1 MWFCPNCRW
10 SNKDVRFAS
19 AARVAARYKSKKK
32 VETKDGDDITVYEY
46 SDRQIAN
53 RHREKA
59 ERVEHLRQ
67 HMSDLRDCVRKDLK
81 AKDTHRRM
89 VALAVSLMDQTCE
102 RVGNDESAKD
112 GHFGV
117 TGWKIQHVTFKG
129 DKATIKY
136 VGKSGVDHTKTVDHG
151 PTVTALK
158 DLVKGRGEDEAIFD
172 TDDAKVTADDVNQ
185 YLKKFD
191 VTAKDIRG
199 FRANDEMCK
208 ALRDVRAKGPKD
220 LPRDRKERDKI
231 LKAEFK
237 EALEQ
242 VAETVG
248 HEASTLRSQYLVPGL
263 EDSYVHDGTVLK
275 SLKTAAA
282 YPELPVSNA
291 NLPSQIRSFF
301 SQHAWVFRGYPELW
315 VKGGAARNALLSVL
329 TGTSPAPPRDVD
341 LVLIGETYR
350 SVCYT
355 IADALGLDPRD
366 VECIPSLSGYFSS
379 RDLGVNEVL
388 LRPDRIM
395 FTENARRDVMKGH
408 ATPVRPEYE
417 QVTPRVA
424 LRGVLIAL
432 REGLKIHPQ
441 LKKGV
446 IDASPFDLLIHLFKA
461 FDSGVEDRFF
471 NVIRGNPHLR
481 GTKSAERALFF
492 LLGQVRD
499 FRLTDSQNRIVQQLQ
514 REDEY
519 GNRYATKTDSERE
532 DEAVSDLVKPAP
544 KKKPPRHDLRNERVT
559 EEDPDTDT
567 TDDDLSLNFKKV
579 AVVQSLVWLLAERV
593 AHRHVTAAKEH
604 EDAFQNWVKDKKF
617 KSPKSGDE
625 VAFST
630 LEKHD
635 PKAAQKVR
643 KDWAK
648 EQDKSKDGDKGKGT
662 DSKDDKPKDEPASDT
677 DRQNVVESIQDV
689 KAGLT
694 DKDMKSLSGMLSGAT
709 KGQTKDELKDLAK
722 QTLKRRQKLISQ
734 TDPEKAM
741 AVPDGMYG
749 KEPLNESGTFDAD
762 ASRSVIDKA
771 SSDRGKTLSDL
782 AAAEDAAQKGDAHAK
797 AQVTVLKTQL
807 KSQTKDLNRMVAYHA
822 AMTHYVGHMTDPKK
836 GSSDPAKRVTDA
848 LETYDKLSPELASQR
863 KSRVEGEHKRLTRE
877 LEKAPADKKGGIQ
890 KDLDALDAE
899 IMAVKYKDITS
910 GKADKKDPVS
920 FLVGKTQELGPLNKD
935 VQTLLK
941 SGVKGEKGAAA
952 VQNLSKNL
960 NDDDLASLSGA
971 SDLSPMLKGL
981 RESHPSTADAMRSV
995 MMNVWLLQQGDDDDV
1010 DRTDAK
1016 LKEMSKSF
1024 KHVSESKN
1032 VPSSQKDKLL
1042 SWVKKTVKTVPP
1054 KVQVKLKDLFNWG
1067 KQQWADARKWEAPKS
1082 DVKPTPAVSRVAAR
1096 FLSYSTFGR

>member
-1 MWFCPNCRW
+1 MGSQRRKSPDCPGNFKYDDGRDAWTCPATGWTGPNGPATACPSCGKRGLVFLDAHEVWFCPDCRW
-10 SNKDVRFAS
+10 SNKDVKFAS
-19 AARVAARYKSKKK
+19 AVRVAARYKSKKK

-67 HMSDLRDCVRKDLK
+67 HMSDLRDCVRADLK
-81 AKDTHRRM
+81 SKDTHKRM
-89 VALAVSLMDQTCE
+89 VALVVSLMDQTCE
-102 RVGNDESAKD
+102 RVGNDDSAKD

-117 TGWKIQHVTFKG
+117 TGWKVSHVTFKG

-158 DLVKGRGEDEAIFD
+158 DLVKGRGKDDSIFD
-172 TDDAKVTADDVNQ
+172 ADDAKVTADDVNQ

-208 ALRDVRAKGPKD
+208 ALREVRAKGPKD

-237 EALEQ
+237 QALEQ

-248 HEASTLRSQYLVPGL
+248 HEAATLRSQYLVPGL
-263 EDSYVHDGTVLK
+263 EDEFVKDGTVLK
-275 SLKTAAA
+275 SLKTA
-282 YPELPVSNA
+282 
-291 NLPSQIRSFF
+291 
-301 SQHAWVFRGYPELW
+301 
-315 VKGGAARNALLSVL
+315 
-329 TGTSPAPPRDVD
+329 
-341 LVLIGETYR
+341 
-350 SVCYT
+350 
-355 IADALGLDPRD
+355 
-366 VECIPSLSGYFSS
+366 
-379 RDLGVNEVL
+379 
-388 LRPDRIM
+388 
-395 FTENARRDVMKGH
+395 
-408 ATPVRPEYE
+408 
-417 QVTPRVA
+417 
-424 LRGVLIAL
+424 
-432 REGLKIHPQ
+432 
-441 LKKGV
+441 
-446 IDASPFDLLIHLFKA
+446 
-461 FDSGVEDRFF
+461 
-471 NVIRGNPHLR
+471 
-481 GTKSAERALFF
+481 
-492 LLGQVRD
+492 
-499 FRLTDSQNRIVQQLQ
+499 
-514 REDEY
+514 
-519 GNRYATKTDSERE
+519 TKTDAERE

-559 EEDPDTDT
+559 DDDPDTDT

-604 EDAFQNWVKDKKF
+604 EDAFQTWVKEKKF

-662 DSKDDKPKDEPASDT
+662 DSKDDKPKDEPASEQFRRDITDQIQGAKVSLPDDT
-677 DRQNVVESIQDV
+677 S
-689 KAGLT
+689 
-694 DKDMKSLSGMLSGAT
+694 DKLRGFLDAAMEGM
-709 KGQTKDELKDLAK
+709 TKDQAEKLRDQVIKQSLKVID
-722 QTLKRRQKLISQ
+722 QKGDSK
-734 TDPEKAM
+734 KALF
-741 AVPDGMYG
+741 VPDGMYG
-749 KEPLNESGTFDAD
+749 KKGIGDTFDTKKSEDAISSAVEARKKTIQDIEEAKKAVKDAEAKLSAAKKDDDFVIERFGDKEVSDEDRAKDLAEQEKSLAD
-762 ASRSVIDKA
+762 LKKKVSTAEA
-771 SSDRGKTLSDL
+771 TLSKQTEDL
-782 AAAEDAAQKGDAHAK
+782 
-797 AQVTVLKTQL
+797 
-807 KSQTKDLNRMVAYHA
+807 SRMVAYHA

-1096 FLSYSTFGR
+1096 FLSYSAFGR

>member
-19 AARVAARYKSKKK
+19 AVRVAARYKSKKK

-81 AKDTHRRM
+81 AKDTHKRM

-158 DLVKGRGEDEAIFD
+158 DLVKGRGKDEAIFD

-275 SLKTAAA
+275 SLKTA
-282 YPELPVSNA
+282 
-291 NLPSQIRSFF
+291 
-301 SQHAWVFRGYPELW
+301 
-315 VKGGAARNALLSVL
+315 
-329 TGTSPAPPRDVD
+329 
-341 LVLIGETYR
+341 
-350 SVCYT
+350 
-355 IADALGLDPRD
+355 
-366 VECIPSLSGYFSS
+366 
-379 RDLGVNEVL
+379 
-388 LRPDRIM
+388 
-395 FTENARRDVMKGH
+395 
-408 ATPVRPEYE
+408 
-417 QVTPRVA
+417 
-424 LRGVLIAL
+424 
-432 REGLKIHPQ
+432 
-441 LKKGV
+441 
-446 IDASPFDLLIHLFKA
+446 
-461 FDSGVEDRFF
+461 
-471 NVIRGNPHLR
+471 
-481 GTKSAERALFF
+481 
-492 LLGQVRD
+492 
-499 FRLTDSQNRIVQQLQ
+499 
-514 REDEY
+514 
-519 GNRYATKTDSERE
+519 TKTDSERE

-593 AHRHVTAAKEH
+593 AHQHVTAAKEH

-677 DRQNVVESIQDV
+677 DRQDVVESIQDV

-722 QTLKRRQKLISQ
+722 QTQRRKQKLISQ
-734 TDPEKAM
+734 TDPSKAM

-782 AAAEDAAQKGDAHAK
+782 AAAEKAAQKGDAHAK

-863 KSRVEGEHKRLTRE
+863 KSRVEGEHKRLTQE

-910 GKADKKDPVS
+910 GKTDKKDPVS

-981 RESHPSTADAMRSV
+981 RESHPATADALRSV

-1096 FLSYSTFGR
+1096 FLSYSAFGR